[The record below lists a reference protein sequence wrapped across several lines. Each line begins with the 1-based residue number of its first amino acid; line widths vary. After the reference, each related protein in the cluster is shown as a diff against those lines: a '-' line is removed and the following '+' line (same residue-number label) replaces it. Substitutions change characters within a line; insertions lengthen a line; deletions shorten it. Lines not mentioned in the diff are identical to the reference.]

1 MADVPLGGAGRKII
15 PCLLPV
21 VIERRRRDGRPPPC
35 VLCRGAAWWN
45 GWRVVWP
52 VVATSTAGA
61 VERRELSLSRAKCS
75 SCLVGFTCYPSGF
88 YPGRQYQLDVVA
100 EVVAAV
106 TLGGEPVEQAA
117 ATCSASA
124 TSARRWTA
132 WVAALASAGELHA
145 AAARLDAST
154 ATVAATAVTSPRPR
168 ASAVL
173 AALEVLGAALVR
185 VGVTVVE
192 RTGLGRVLGW
202 QHRRHGDVY
211 GLVVGPTRFSPA
223 MAPEGRHDTR

>member
-15 PCLLPV
+15 ARLLALV
-21 VIERRRRDGRPPPC
+21 VEPRRRDERPPSC
-35 VLCRGAAWWN
+35 ALCHAPAWWN
-45 GWRVVWP
+45 GWRVVHS
-52 VVATSTAGA
+52 VVATSTARV
-61 VERRELSLSRAKCS
+61 VERREVTLARGKCS
-75 SCLVGFTCYPSGF
+75 SCLVGFTCYPPGI

-100 EVVAAV
+100 DVVAAV
-106 TLGGEPVEQAA
+106 TLGGEPVEHAA
-117 ATCSASA
+117 AICSASA
-124 TSARRWTA
+124 TSVRRWTA

-154 ATVAATAVTSPRPR
+154 ATVASTCLTSPHRP

-173 AALEVLGAALVR
+173 MALEVLGAALVR

-202 QHRRHGDVY
+202 QHRCHGDVY
-211 GLVVGPTRFSPA
+211 GLVTGPTKFSPA
-223 MAPEGRHDTR
+223 MVPGGRPATR

>member
-1 MADVPLGGAGRKII
+1 MSDLPLGGDDCKIV
-15 PCLLPV
+15 PRSLLF
-21 VIERRRRDGRPPPC
+21 VIEPGRRDERPPSCARCHAP
-35 VLCRGAAWWN
+35 GWWN
-45 GWRVVWP
+45 GWRVVHP
-52 VVATSTAGA
+52 VVATSTARV
-61 VERRELSLSRAKCS
+61 VERREMTLARGKCS
-75 SCLVGFTCYPSGF
+75 SCLVGFTCYPPGF

-100 EVVAAV
+100 DVVAAV
-106 TLGGEPVEQAA
+106 TLGGEPIEHAA
-117 ATCSASA
+117 GTCSASA

-154 ATVAATAVTSPRPR
+154 ATVASTCITSPHPP

-173 AALEVLGAALVR
+173 IGLEVLGAALVR

-202 QHRRHGDVY
+202 QHRCHGDVY
-211 GLVVGPTRFSPA
+211 GLVAGPTKFSPA
-223 MAPEGRHDTR
+223 MVPGGRPDTR